1 MLPFSLDGFGI
12 RRVQARAPFGAMDQS
27 GIFTGTDCNTGV
39 SHALGVLLQNRNADV
54 VL

>member
-12 RRVQARAPFGAMDQS
+12 RRVQARAPFGAMGQS
-27 GIFTGTDCNTGV
+27 GIFTGTDCN
-39 SHALGVLLQNRNADV
+39 AGVLLQNRNADV